1 METNFGK
8 RIVEFRKRNGIS
20 QDELANKV
28 QVSRQTICNWESGE
42 VSPSLNYI
50 NEMAKAFNVSSSDF
64 VDLNKSVED
73 CYKEKVDVK
82 PNDIKDKK
90 TTNGDK
96 FKWDSRGIHLEDK
109 DSGDSVDID
118 LNGIH
123 INKDENKDNFKFI
136 LNEDEIKRK
145 KRLIDN
151 VASLFDGVMFF
162 LIVAAYL
169 TLGFI
174 DKNNWF
180 IYWPLFLTFD
190 IPSALIRTFGKKDG
204 SKFPIIWIAL
214 TTYCFLG
221 TFGIGWHPY
230 WVIFFVIPIYY
241 IICNSIKNI
250 IKDSKNDKII
260 KNSKIQ

>member
-20 QDELANKV
+20 QDELANKI

-64 VDLNKSVED
+64 IDFSKSVED
-73 CYKEKVDVK
+73 CYKEKVDINSK
-82 PNDIKDKK
+82 DIKDNKSGK
-90 TTNGDK
+90 GDK
-96 FKWDSRGIHLEDK
+96 FKWDNSGIHILDN

-118 LNGIH
+118 LHGIH
-123 INKDENKDNFKFI
+123 INSDKKDNGFQFVF
-136 LNEDEIKRK
+136 NGEEERRKRK
-145 KRLIDN
+145 IVDN
-151 VASLFDGVMFF
+151 VASLIDGVMF
-162 LIVAAYL
+162 LLLVAAYL

-174 DKNNWF
+174 DKNNWLL
-180 IYWPLFLTFD
+180 YWPLFLTFD
-190 IPSALIRTFGKKDG
+190 IPSAIIRTFGKKDG
-204 SKFPIIWIAL
+204 SKFPIVWIAL
-214 TTYCFLG
+214 TVYCFLG
-221 TFGIGWHPY
+221 SFGLGWHPY
-230 WVIFFVIPIYY
+230 WVIFFIIPIYY

-250 IKDSKNDKII
+250 IKENKKAKII